1 MPSFFRDFIR
11 MDDPASAMGMRSQAK
26 RNFFAILEKRFIF
39 LEQVVLKA
47 WNVTLGSNQIG

>member
-1 MPSFFRDFIR
+1 
-11 MDDPASAMGMRSQAK
+11 MDDPASAMGLESQAK
-26 RNFFAILEKRFIF
+26 RDLSALLEKRFIF